1 MYGAH
6 ALHIKGRGGPVHRA
20 GPGNTGVTINT
31 AIRKTVRGA
40 TPVVAVAATLVAG
53 LTACGTAKELSAA
66 EKASGA
72 FDRIAEAKSLGVTF
86 SVEATPEQILAFGR
100 ATDAPTEPE
109 AAQQLSGLKLT
120 VAMSADKPLKDID
133 AFRNARA
140 KGKEFTPDK
149 SLRVSY
155 ALADRTGTQ
164 LLEYRQ
170 VDARAYLHVDAKGLV
185 KLIGG
190 DASTVDEFSRTLN
203 PELKAARDVLA
214 GKWVS
219 FDLQEFAA
227 EAKKSDAA
235 KGGAGSGSGSGE
247 APTVDP
253 EASKELFNTLKDVF
267 QRTVTVEDKGKKD
280 GKDHLWV
287 SAPGRQVVEEITKA
301 VKPLTAKF
309 PGQLDRLLAA
319 KPADVPE
326 GKVGVDV
333 YLKDGTL
340 SAVDFDAAQLEP
352 KAGPGVTFP
361 VRLAFDRTSPAVD
374 APGDATEVSV
384 AELQNTVMSLAMDGF
399 RTPRGGEFPG
409 SGPAFGSGAGQ
420 PAPLTDAQLKELGAA
435 GMPQDQA
442 IMYNKFGLTF
452 AEIKEI
458 AQKGGAS
465 AA

>member
-1 MYGAH
+1 MCTALH
-6 ALHIKGRGGPVHRA
+6 ALHIQGRGGRA
-20 GPGNTGVTINT
+20 RRVGPGSTGVTINT

-72 FDRIAEAKSLGVTF
+72 FDRIGEAKSLGVTF
-86 SVEATPEQILAFGR
+86 SVEATPEQVLAFGR

-120 VAMSADKPLKDID
+120 VAMSADKPLKDLD
-133 AFRNARA
+133 AFRNART

-155 ALADRTGTQ
+155 ALADRTGTK
-164 LLEYRQ
+164 LVEYRQ
-170 VDARAYLHVDAKGLV
+170 VDAQAYLHVDAKGLV
-185 KLIGG
+185 KLVGG
-190 DASTVDEFSRTLN
+190 DESTVDELSRNLN
-203 PELKAARDVLA
+203 SDLKAARDVLA
-214 GKWVS
+214 GKWVT
-219 FDLQEFAA
+219 FDLQEFAN

-235 KGGAGSGSGSGE
+235 KGGAGASE

-267 QRTVTVEDKGKKD
+267 QRTVTVEDKGRKD

-287 SAPGRQVVEEITKA
+287 SAPGRQVLDEISKA

-309 PGQLDRLLAA
+309 PGQLDRLLALD
-319 KPADVPE
+319 PTGVPE
-326 GKVGVDV
+326 GKVGVDL

-340 SAVDFDAAQLEP
+340 SSVDFDAAQLEP

-374 APGDATEVSV
+374 APAGATKMSV
-384 AELQNTVMSLAMDGF
+384 AEFRNTLMTLAMDGF

-409 SGPAFGSGAGQ
+409 SGPAFGSGADQ
-420 PAPLTDAQLKELGAA
+420 PTPLTDAQLKELSAA
-435 GMPQDQA
+435 GMQQEQA
-442 IMYNKFGLTF
+442 IMYNRFGLTF

-458 AQKGGAS
+458 AQKKGDAS